1 MKLVVLGSTGVLGR
15 NVLPR
20 LCERG
25 HQVRAVA
32 RRPEQIQPLERMGM
46 EAVLGDILNPD
57 TLTGATAG
65 CDVVLHLATAIPRA
79 GRPQDWNLNDR
90 IRREGTRNLLAAC
103 QSNGIRHY
111 VQQSITLLYG
121 DCGNQIVDETQA
133 LHPIPLVESAFD
145 METMVQAS
153 STEWCILR
161 AGLLYGPGTWREET
175 WRQEAHAGQL
185 SLYGQGDAYMSSS
198 TWQIWPGLLFRQ
210 SNRPPPTVSTM
221 WSTTCRL
228 PSRLSIAILPP
239 RLVPSHHP
247 AEANPICSHW
257 AAATARSM
265 RNWAGNP
272 PTPPFN
278 PDWPCNAS
286 YPA

>member
-1 MKLVVLGSTGVLGR
+1 
-15 NVLPR
+15 
-20 LCERG
+20 
-25 HQVRAVA
+25 
-32 RRPEQIQPLERMGM
+32 MGM

-185 SLYGQGDAYMSSS
+185 SLYGQGDAYMSLIHVADLARAVVQAVESAPSHSIYNVVDDLPVTIQALYRYIAASVGALAPSS
-198 TWQIWPGLLFRQ
+198 GGEPHLLSLGC
-210 SNRPPPTVSTM
+210 SNRKIHEELGWEPTY
-221 WSTTCRL
+221 
-228 PSRLSIAILPP
+228 
-239 RLVPSHHP
+239 
-247 AEANPICSHW
+247 
-257 AAATARSM
+257 
-265 RNWAGNP
+265 
-272 PTPPFN
+272 PTFQSGL
-278 PDWPCNAS
+278 AM
-286 YPA
+286 